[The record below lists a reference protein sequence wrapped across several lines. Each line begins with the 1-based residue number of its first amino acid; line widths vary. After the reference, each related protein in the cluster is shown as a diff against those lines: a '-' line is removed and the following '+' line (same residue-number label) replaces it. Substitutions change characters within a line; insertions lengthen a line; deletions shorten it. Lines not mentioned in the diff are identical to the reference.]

1 MEAQRLMVSE
11 LKLLKEVKLFWDIDG
26 TLLKTNGAAAV
37 PFAKAV
43 SNFTGTKIILDR
55 KKLSG
60 FTDFEIVI
68 SLLQSVNI
76 KTSLKNINIILENYA
91 ENLPASLKQGA
102 VKKINSTDQVLESL
116 SKVPQVELAI
126 GTGNF
131 LLGAKIKLHH
141 VGLIKYFATNNIFC
155 ASDYYWSRNL
165 IIENA
170 RNSLT
175 KGQIGIVIGD
185 SPKDI
190 ISAKNAGL
198 KIISTPTGAHSQSE
212 LKQFLPD
219 LILSPNWKLKDL
231 IKGINNLI

>member
-1 MEAQRLMVSE
+1 MVSE
-11 LKLLKEVKLFWDIDG
+11 LKLLKKVKLFWDIDG

-43 SNFTGTKIILDR
+43 SNFVGTEIILDR

-68 SLLQSVNI
+68 NLLQSVGI
-76 KTSLKNINIILENYA
+76 KTSLKNVNTILECYA
-91 ENLPASLKQGA
+91 ENLPASLKQGT
-102 VKKINSTDQVLESL
+102 VKKINSIDLVLESL
-116 SKVPQVELAI
+116 SKVTQVELAI

-131 LLGAKIKLHH
+131 LLGARIKLHH
-141 VGLIKYFATNNIFC
+141 VRLIKYFSTNNIFC
-155 ASDYYWSRNL
+155 ASDHYWSRDL

-170 RNSLT
+170 RNSLVN
-175 KGQIGIVIGD
+175 GQIGIVIGD

-198 KIISTPTGAHSQSE
+198 KVISAPTGAHSQSE

-219 LILSPNWKLKDL
+219 LILSPSWKLKDL
-231 IKGINNLI
+231 IKGINNII